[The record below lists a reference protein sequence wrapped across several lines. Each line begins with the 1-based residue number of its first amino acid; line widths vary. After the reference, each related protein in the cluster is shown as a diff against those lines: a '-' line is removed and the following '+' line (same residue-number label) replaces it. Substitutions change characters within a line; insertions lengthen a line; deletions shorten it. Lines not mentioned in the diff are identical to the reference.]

1 MLQQRV
7 AFPAHIE
14 SIETVVPGVK
24 IAGVEKERLEGSP
37 HRFARSGNRL
47 HDHDPGSE
55 TMPVPASQHH
65 RLVTLDVD
73 FHEMDL
79 ALGDVLLAQCSQR
92 SGLGLEGSRCDPVTA
107 CLDLHVRS
115 RKRAL
120 QAAVRT
126 NARPTRR
133 HALIPDQTPEQ
144 AKSTRQATAK
154 TEDPSASRN
163 ISKRTART
171 PQHRQS
177 NGPETPDPRAD
188 RPRK

>member
-55 TMPVPASQHH
+55 TMPVPASQHY

-79 ALGDVLLAQCSQR
+79 AIGDVLLAQCSQR
-92 SGLGLEGSRCDPVTA
+92 SGLGLEGSRCEPVTA
-107 CLDLHVRS
+107 CLDQHCVVAARDAERGVSWKRTGPRWLETARLRFRS
-115 RKRAL
+115 RGLRRFSNEKY
-120 QAAVRT
+120 VRPGST
-126 NARPTRR
+126 
-133 HALIPDQTPEQ
+133 LIPFQ
-144 AKSTRQATAK
+144 
-154 TEDPSASRN
+154 PSS
-163 ISKRTART
+163 
-171 PQHRQS
+171 
-177 NGPETPDPRAD
+177 
-188 RPRK
+188 